1 MSASTAASAYA
12 SDCNVQSL
20 ARQKTFFSDTLAASS
35 EVHASVRRDLSQVS
49 KSQKRP
55 SKCQKRPVKYQKRP
69 RKCQKRPIKCQ
80 KRPSK
85 YQKRPISS
93 VKSLLQET
101 QQVSKETYLKC
112 VKSLLRGK
120 QVSKET
126 YYGANGTYTP
136 MKQTNVSYGHCS

>member
-93 VKSLLQET
+93 VKSLL
-101 QQVSKETYLKC
+101 
-112 VKSLLRGK
+112 RGK